1 MRMSWLTTVA
11 TSPAQSCVFAMV
23 VSVMCTPTDCAVMT
37 SPQPRLAPAGRGA
50 YAIRALPDLCLGIV
64 SEGPGHLDPWI
75 GQLLESLGCA
85 RGSLFYVSVRGATEP
100 SASYCVGQLAITRP
114 ARLRQRAALRLVIQ
128 SQLQTPRRC
137 RVRYSRSGCSLVPEG
152 ASGILNTPQL
162 SLKIRIG
169 WVEQNRDQRGSRNQ
183 LAEEPQSLSLQ
194 HLLKDVR
201 PGCVAARSIEAHG

>member
-1 MRMSWLTTVA
+1 
-11 TSPAQSCVFAMV
+11 MV

-128 SQLQTPRRC
+128 SQLQLQRLKAC
-137 RVRYSRSGCSLVPEG
+137 FFARVVSSHVHTHRLCCHDESPARLAP
-152 ASGILNTPQL
+152 
-162 SLKIRIG
+162 
-169 WVEQNRDQRGSRNQ
+169 RNQ
-183 LAEEPQSLSLQ
+183 AG
-194 HLLKDVR
+194 R
-201 PGCVAARSIEAHG
+201 GAAARMRAARR